1 MKSKQ
6 KKTYIESLHL
16 KNFRGYE
23 NLDVSFDK
31 EYTVL
36 IGLNGSG
43 KSTILDALSIALGAY
58 VGSFDDVRGNS
69 ISDKDART
77 ITEQIGSRLE
87 EQRLYPVEVKCT
99 GVMNDSDSISW
110 MRSLNGE
117 GRKTTY
123 GDASAINEIARS
135 YQDRLR
141 KQDQSLILP
150 VIAYYGTGRLWSQ
163 SFSIN
168 SKLSSKKWNRQQGYA
183 DCLNTGINQSQMLNW
198 FQEMTMIGLQENKQV
213 PELNAVED
221 AVAECYCHSESSIDH
236 ARYYYSVKDKCLI
249 METEKDNTI
258 EKLPV
263 SSLSDGERGIIS
275 LVSDIAYR
283 MAVLNPQL
291 LDNITDT
298 PGIVLIDELDMHLHP
313 EWQKSVIHDLKCVF
327 PNIQLIVTT
336 HSPSILSNISAEHVR
351 ILSDWNVR
359 TPDTETYGRNL
370 NDLLLDLMAIDVRPE
385 KIVKLQKE
393 FDDRLDAEDY
403 SKAEEVLNEMEKLM
417 GSNSKEVQDN
427 RITLDVEKAANDID

>member
-1 MKSKQ
+1 MKTNQ

-58 VGSFDDVRGNS
+58 VGSFDDIRGNS
-69 ISDKDART
+69 INDKDART
-77 ITEQIGSRLE
+77 ITEQVGSRLE
-87 EQRLYPVEVKCT
+87 EQRLFPVEVKCT
-99 GVMNDSDSISW
+99 GIINDSDPISW
-110 MRSLNGE
+110 SRSLNGE

-123 GDASAINEIARS
+123 GDAAAINDIAKS

-141 KQDQSLILP
+141 KQDQNLILP

-163 SFSIN
+163 SFSTN
-168 SKLSSKKWNRQQGYA
+168 TKLSSKKWNRQQGYA
-183 DCLNTGINQSQMLNW
+183 DCLNTEINQSQMLNW
-198 FQEMTMIGLQENKQV
+198 FQEMTMIELQENKQV

-221 AVAECYCHSESSIDH
+221 AVARCYCHSESSIDH
-236 ARYYYSVKDKCLI
+236 ARYYYSVKDKCLV
-249 METEKDNTI
+249 METDKDNEI
-258 EKLPV
+258 EKMPV
-263 SSLSDGERGIIS
+263 SSLSDGERGMIS

-291 LDNITDT
+291 LENINDT
-298 PGIVLIDELDMHLHP
+298 PGIVLIDEVDMHLHP
-313 EWQKSVIHDLKCVF
+313 EWQKAVIQDLKNVF

-351 ILSDWNVR
+351 ILSNWNVR
-359 TPDTETYGRNL
+359 IPSTETYGRNL
-370 NDLLLDLMAIDVRPE
+370 NDLLLDLMAVDTRPVR
-385 KIVKLQKE
+385 IINLQKE
-393 FDDRLDAEDY
+393 FDKSLDAKDY
-403 SKAEEVLNEMEKLM
+403 SKAEKALNQMEKLM
-417 GSNSKEVQDN
+417 GANSTEVQEN
-427 RITLDVEKAANDID
+427 MITLEVEKAADDID